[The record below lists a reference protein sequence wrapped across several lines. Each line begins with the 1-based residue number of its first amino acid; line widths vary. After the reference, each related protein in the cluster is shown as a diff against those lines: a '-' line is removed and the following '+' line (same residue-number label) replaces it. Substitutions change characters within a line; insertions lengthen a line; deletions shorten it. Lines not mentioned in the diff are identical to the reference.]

1 MEKIDSQETDIM
13 TTHYVVYVYVD
24 YRKEIGQRMLRSFAS
39 KESAIAYAKSLTT
52 DYLAVGLKRKA
63 EKEAKEDDE
72 GEKEEECDDD
82 DYDEDEDEGGVYKDR
97 EIEHTCIPG
106 RIFDAYLAKGGK
118 EEIRNKHPDLKHE
131 FINRVGVDEVEHLA

>member
-1 MEKIDSQETDIM
+1 MEKFNSQAAGNS

-63 EKEAKEDDE
+63 EKEAKDADE
-72 GEKEEECDDD
+72 GEKEEEYDDD
-82 DYDEDEDEGGVYKDR
+82 DYDEDEGGVYKDR
-97 EIEHTCIPG
+97 EIERTCIPG

-118 EEIRNKHPDLKHE
+118 KEICKKHLDLEHQ
-131 FINRVGVDEVEHLA
+131 FINRVGVDEVEHFA